1 MGLCPRSVTQLEM
14 RLPQAIAW
22 VLSLWPSPPIEPA
35 PPTKLDTLKLTLR
48 HVHAHKGGRVVFKDV
63 SDQQRFFIQQQPA
76 EEDGRQIETSYQIT
90 PRLMKT
96 YKPRSQAQ
104 FFEAREASL
113 KKLRQRRC
121 GFPLATNQNQKDEDD
136 IVVTWDEW
144 DVPGPDTESRETLT
158 VLAKMTW
165 NAYMTP
171 EDGSWYDLGAD
182 WGQVCIFF
190 ASLAHVGAVSKLV

>member
-22 VLSLWPSPPIEPA
+22 ALSLWPSPPIEPA
-35 PPTKLDTLKLTLR
+35 PPTKLDTLNLTLR

-76 EEDGRQIETSYQIT
+76 EGDGRQIETSYQIT

-121 GFPLATNQNQKDEDD
+121 GFPLASNPNKKDEED
-136 IVVTWDEW
+136 IVVVWDEW

-171 EDGSWYDLGAD
+171 DDGSWYDLGAD
-182 WGQVCIFF
+182 WGQVCIFCV
-190 ASLAHVGAVSKLV
+190 SLTHVGTSSKLV